1 MNAIGNIYLIWRPGR
16 GNKRFPVGVIKKN
29 ISTGISFQYIQKNVL
44 EAKKLGFVHY
54 EGFPDLQRKYNENV
68 IEIFGQRII
77 KSERND
83 AKDFYNFWGVDPKL
97 VDDKFYMLAYT
108 QGLLPTDNYEF
119 LAEFNP
125 VKGLRFITELTGLSH
140 NKISPDTIQVGD
152 ELKYELDRDN
162 RFDKYAVIVLKNK
175 KILGHIKAIH
185 CRVFGKTRKTLK
197 VTVSKIE
204 KSDVL
209 NRVFLKVEAI

>member
-16 GNKRFPVGVIKKN
+16 GNNRFPVGVIKKN
-29 ISTGISFQYIQKNVL
+29 ISSGISFQYIQKNVE
-44 EAKKLGFVHY
+44 EAKKMGFVHY
-54 EGFPDLQRKYNENV
+54 EGFPDLNKVYNENV

-83 AKDFYNFWGVDPKL
+83 VKDFYDFWGVDSKF

-140 NKISPDTIQVGD
+140 NKIPADALQVGD
-152 ELKYELDRDN
+152 ELKYELDRHN
-162 RFDKYAVIVLKNK
+162 KFDKDAVVVLKNK
-175 KILGHIKAIH
+175 KILGYIKAIH
-185 CRVFGKTRKTLK
+185 CRVFGKAKKTLK

-204 KSDVL
+204 KSDIL
-209 NRVFLKVEAI
+209 NRVFLKIEAI